1 MSNGRIV
8 GLVLLLVGAALI
20 FYGIE
25 AGDSLSS
32 RFSRF
37 FQGAPSD
44 KSIWMLLVG
53 VIAAA
58 IGLTKLSSTRRS
70 T

>member
-1 MSNGRIV
+1 MGTGRIV
-8 GLVLLLVGAALI
+8 GLALLIIGAGLI

-44 KSIWMLLVG
+44 KSIWMLIAG
-53 VIAAA
+53 VVCAVIGIAR
-58 IGLTKLSSTRRS
+58 LSSSRRAA
-70 T
+70 

>member
-1 MSNGRIV
+1 MGTGRIV
-8 GLVLLLVGAALI
+8 GLALLIVGAGLI

-44 KSIWMLLVG
+44 KSIWMLIVG
-53 VIAAA
+53 VLCAVIGIAKLASSRRAA
-58 IGLTKLSSTRRS
+58 
-70 T
+70 